1 MKDIEFISSG
11 VLTTIQDLGRR
22 RWRNMGVPLSGA
34 ADPESAALA
43 NASTASVSVTSVVTA
58 IASPAASRISLA
70 TLSISFVL
78 LCCSNLARS
87 SAFFNNSSVSSFE
100 LFAKSSDCLTNL
112 FS

>member
-43 NASTASVSVTSVVTA
+43 NALLGKNINSPLLESTF
-58 IASPAASRISLA
+58 IGPKFKLH
-70 TLSISFVL
+70 
-78 LCCSNLARS
+78 S
-87 SAFFNNSSVSSFE
+87 SQ
-100 LFAKSSDCLTNL
+100 
-112 FS
+112 